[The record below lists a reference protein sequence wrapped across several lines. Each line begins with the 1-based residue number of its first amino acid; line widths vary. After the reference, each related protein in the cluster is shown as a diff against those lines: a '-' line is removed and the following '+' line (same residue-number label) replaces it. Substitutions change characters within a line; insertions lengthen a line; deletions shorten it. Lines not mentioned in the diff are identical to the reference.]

1 MHTQMGEQGSLRG
14 LKQIDADYA
23 DGSRGR
29 GAEMHVPE
37 LPAARY
43 TLKAISS

>member
-1 MHTQMGEQGSLRG
+1 MHTQMGRVRIFTRITQM
-14 LKQIDADYA
+14 
-23 DGSRGR
+23 GSRGR